1 MIADKPG
8 RQERALLADCAGRFR
23 SIEELK
29 AIVDIAVK
37 YKFST
42 VKLILSSDDRWRFKG
57 ETSSPFAQV
66 SIYYDGGNEKGI
78 YLPTEVS
85 DLKKY
90 ADRNGITLVP
100 ELIIPSKILDYM
112 ELTGIPD
119 NYLDEIGQTF
129 GCLPVIV
136 TSEEGKS
143 DIKNMNILEL
153 AEKVWK

>member
-1 MIADKPG
+1 M
-8 RQERALLADCAGRFR
+8 
-23 SIEELK
+23 
-29 AIVDIAVK
+29 
-37 YKFST
+37 
-42 VKLILSSDDRWRFKG
+42 
-57 ETSSPFAQV
+57 
-66 SIYYDGGNEKGI
+66 
-78 YLPTEVS
+78 
-85 DLKKY
+85 
-90 ADRNGITLVP
+90 P

-112 ELTGIPD
+112 ELTGIPG